1 MMTHERFS
9 ADAESI
15 LQYLLATRT
24 QVKRTKQAIRE
35 SCQLAQGNRIDEAL
49 RQLLAAGVVSD
60 LGDNVYELTASGRE
74 YARQRR
80 ESGSKV
86 TTFINT
92 VEAGGKVNV
101 SAVQDLTATP
111 LSYESLVIKPEGRP
125 TGLLREAEE
134 SETERTLGADNQALP
149 SYQIHPLRFTAALIE
164 KPSDPPKKAIART
177 TPVCFLLAF
186 ETSRDA
192 LPVPVIDGDVLG
204 RDRSTNIWLRHDRY
218 LSSRHCQFHVK
229 FDRVANAWTLFVED
243 LKSRNGTYVND
254 RKLTPNKKFPLK
266 HGAHL
271 QVGSSI
277 LIVVEIPR

>member
-15 LQYLLATRT
+15 LQYLLTTRS

-35 SCQLAQGNRIDEAL
+35 SCQLTQGNRIDEAL
-49 RQLLAAGVVSD
+49 RQLLAGGLVGD
-60 LGDNVYELTASGRE
+60 LGDNVYELTAAGRE
-74 YARQRR
+74 YARQRK
-80 ESGSKV
+80 ESGSNM
-86 TTFINT
+86 TTYINK

-111 LSYESLVIKPEGRP
+111 LSYESLVIKPEARP
-125 TGLLREAEE
+125 TGLLKEAEE

-149 SYQIHPLRFTAALIE
+149 SYQIHPLRFTAALIG

-229 FDRVANAWTLFVED
+229 FDRIANAWTLFVED

-254 RKLTPNKKFPLK
+254 RKLTPGKKAQLR

-277 LIVVEIPR
+277 LIVVEVPR